1 MPLYNRSASFF
12 ITLSGAVVNYL
23 LFVNVLT
30 TWRAFN
36 HEPESEWEASEEPW
50 RVDVVKFI
58 WGLLSLYFM
67 SATAVCATGFVGIVK
82 SKPSLVRFYRDY
94 SIADFAFCA
103 LSTALAT
110 YGAFRTSSRAD
121 VCEEFSRHP
130 ELLRDTFEMGLNL
143 ENCERWLERAVFAV
157 LAVMFIVMFI
167 RLHFLLAVANYY
179 AQLIR
184 PLRLPLPL
192 SVPSSITSP
201 PVQRI
206 FLLSPTN
213 SNEEVEMVY
222 TPVPLSSLPKEVQL
236 SAREAWVSPHPVPS
250 TASPT
255 NASMESIDSSPQGS
269 SSVASTTVAS
279 AAGPRHHHRHHRRS
293 SRPQSTNMDRE
304 QTGRIR
310 LSIQPDEGLLPS
322 YGDVK
327 A

>member
-1 MPLYNRSASFF
+1 MVNPARSASFV

-23 LFVNVLT
+23 LFVNVLS
-30 TWRAFN
+30 TWRTFN
-36 HEPESEWEASEEPW
+36 HEPESEWEASEDAW
-50 RVDVVKFI
+50 RVDIVKFI

-67 SATAVCATGFVGIVK
+67 SATAVCATGFFGIVK

-157 LAVMFIVMFI
+157 LAVMFIVMLI

-179 AQLIR
+179 AQLVR
-184 PLRLPLPL
+184 PMRLALPL
-192 SVPSSITSP
+192 SSSAVTTSSA
-201 PVQRI
+201 QRI
-206 FLLSPTN
+206 FLLSPAN
-213 SNEEVEMVY
+213 NEEQVEMVY
-222 TPVPLSSLPKEVQL
+222 TPVPLSSLPKQVQL
-236 SAREAWVSPHPVPS
+236 SAREAWVSPQPISP
-250 TASPT
+250 TASST
-255 NASMESIDSSPQGS
+255 NASMESIDSSSPGS
-269 SSVASTTVAS
+269 SSVASITVTPS
-279 AAGPRHHHRHHRRS
+279 TGTRHHHRHHRRS
-293 SRPQSTNMDRE
+293 SRHQSINMDSE

-310 LSIQPDEGLLPS
+310 LSIQPDEGLLPP
-322 YGDVK
+322 YGDMK